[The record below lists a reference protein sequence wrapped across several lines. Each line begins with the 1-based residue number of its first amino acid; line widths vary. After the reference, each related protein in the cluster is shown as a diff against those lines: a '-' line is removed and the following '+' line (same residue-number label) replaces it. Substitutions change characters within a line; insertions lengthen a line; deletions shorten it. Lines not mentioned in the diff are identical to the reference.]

1 MPLHHIGEL
10 QHRHLGIVAPV
21 FLHQFHLESLG
32 HASYLIGDES
42 TGKALVLDPQRDVRA
57 YFRVAREHGSRIA
70 FAIDT
75 HGHNDYLSG
84 ISEIAARAPG
94 LSVLASAEGEFGYDH
109 RPVRD
114 GEVIEMGD
122 VAFEV
127 LHTPGHTPEHVSL
140 LLRDR
145 AVGDDPAVLLSG
157 GALLVGDVAR
167 PDLLGGAAQT
177 REGAAAMCEMLQTKI
192 LELPD
197 HVEVFPT
204 HVAGSLCGAN
214 IGARLSTTI
223 GYERRTNPMLRR
235 ITSEDIFVRECLD
248 LQDLP
253 AVPPYWK
260 RMRPEN
266 MAGPALLGMLA
277 EPPALDVE
285 QVAELQAKGA
295 LVLDTRQ
302 PESFA
307 GGHVPGALNVGLG
320 SSFSTWAG
328 TVVPEGAD
336 VVLVLD
342 RADDLWEATWQ
353 LLRIGY
359 RSPIGWLSG
368 GIADWRTSGHRIAT
382 LGQLSVHGARD
393 RVATGELVLLD
404 VRQPGEWRVGHAE
417 GATFLTAAEL
427 PSRLDEVSRD
437 RPVAVICGSGF
448 RSSVATS
455 LLVAEGRDAVTVV
468 GGMTAWKAAG
478 LPVVPEP

>member
-1 MPLHHIGEL
+1 M
-10 QHRHLGIVAPV
+10 
-21 FLHQFHLESLG
+21 FLKQFHLESLG
-32 HASYLIGDES
+32 HASYLVGDES
-42 TGKALVLDPQRDVRA
+42 TGDALVLDPQRDVRD
-57 YFRVAREHGSRIA
+57 YFEAARARGFRIA
-70 FAIDT
+70 YATDT

-84 ISEIAARAPG
+84 ISEVVARAPG
-94 LSVLASAEGEFGYDH
+94 VTVLGSVLGEYGYAH
-109 RPVRD
+109 RAVRD
-114 GEVIEMGD
+114 GEIVEMGD

-140 LLRDR
+140 LVHDR
-145 AVGDDPAVLLSG
+145 AVGEDPALLLSG

-177 REGAAAMCEMLQTKI
+177 RESAAAMCEMLQTKI

-204 HVAGSLCGAN
+204 HVAGSLCGGN

-223 GYERRTNPMLRR
+223 GYERRTNPMLLRL
-235 ITSEDIFVRECLD
+235 TSEDIFVGECMD

-260 RMRPEN
+260 RMRGQN
-266 MAGPALLGMLA
+266 MSGPALIGTLA

-285 QVAELQAKGA
+285 QVAKLQAGDA
-295 LVLDTRQ
+295 VVLDARQ

-320 SSFSTWAG
+320 TSFSTWAG

-342 RADDLWEATWQ
+342 RTDDLWEATWQ
-353 LLRIGY
+353 LLRTGY
-359 RSPIGWLSG
+359 APPVGWLG
-368 GIADWRTSGHRIAT
+368 GGMAEWRTSGQPIAT
-382 LGQLSVHGARD
+382 LGQLAVREAHD
-393 RVATGELVLLD
+393 RAERNEVELLD
-404 VRQPGEWRVGHAE
+404 VRQPGEWREGHAAE
-417 GATFLTAAEL
+417 ATFLTAGEL
-427 PSRLDEVSRD
+427 PARLDEATGD

-448 RSSVATS
+448 RSSVAAS
-455 LLVAEGRDAVTVV
+455 LLVAHGREALTVV
-468 GGMTAWKAAG
+468 GGMTAWRAAG
-478 LPVVPEP
+478 LPVVAED

>member
-1 MPLHHIGEL
+1 M
-10 QHRHLGIVAPV
+10 GIVATM

-32 HASYLIGDES
+32 HASYLVGDES
-42 TGKALVLDPQRDVRA
+42 TGEALMLDPQRDVRA
-57 YFRVAREHGSRIA
+57 YFEVARDHGSRIT
-70 FAIDT
+70 FVIET

-84 ISEIAARAPG
+84 ISEIVARAPG
-94 LSVLASAEGEFGYDH
+94 LTVLASAEGEFGYQH
-109 RPVRD
+109 RAVRD
-114 GEVIEMGD
+114 GEVIEVGD

-127 LHTPGHTPEHVSL
+127 LHTPGHAPEHVSL
-140 LLRDR
+140 LVHDR
-145 AVGDDPAVLLSG
+145 AVGEDPAVLLSG

-167 PDLLGGAAQT
+167 PDLLGDAAEVRASAT
-177 REGAAAMCEMLQTKI
+177 TMCEMLQTKI

-204 HVAGSLCGAN
+204 HVAGSLCGAS

-223 GYERRTNPMLRR
+223 GYERRTNPMLQR
-235 ITSEDIFVRECLD
+235 ITSADIFVRECLD

-266 MAGPALLGMLA
+266 MAGPPLLGMLA
-277 EPPALDVE
+277 EPPALDVAE
-285 QVAELQAKGA
+285 VAELQARGA
-295 LVLDTRQ
+295 VVLDTRQ

-320 SSFSTWAG
+320 NSFSTWAG
-328 TVVPEGAD
+328 TVVPDGAD

-359 RSPIGWLSG
+359 RLPVGWLSG
-368 GIADWRTSGHRIAT
+368 GMADWRTSGHRIAT
-382 LGQLSVHGARD
+382 LDQLSVHEARD
-393 RVATGELVLLD
+393 RAANGQVTLLD
-404 VRQPGEWRVGHAE
+404 VRQPGEWLDGHAE
-417 GATFLTAAEL
+417 EARFLTAAEL
-427 PSRLDEVSRD
+427 PSRLDEVPPG

-455 LLVAEGRDAVTVV
+455 LLVANGRDAVTVV
-468 GGMTAWKAAG
+468 GGMTAWRAAG
-478 LPVVPEP
+478 LPIVFEDAASSPHTSSP

>member
-1 MPLHHIGEL
+1 M
-10 QHRHLGIVAPV
+10 

-32 HASYLIGDES
+32 HASYLVGDES
-42 TGKALVLDPQRDVRA
+42 TGESLVLDPQRDVRA
-57 YFRVAREHGSRIA
+57 YFEVARDHGSRIA
-70 FAIDT
+70 YAIET

-84 ISEIAARAPG
+84 ISEVAARAPG
-94 LSVLASAEGEFGYDH
+94 LSVLASAEGEFGYNH
-109 RPVRD
+109 RPVRH
-114 GEVIEMGD
+114 GEVIEVGD

-140 LLRDR
+140 LVHDR
-145 AVGDDPAVLLSG
+145 AVGEDPAVLLSG

-177 REGAAAMCEMLQTKI
+177 RQSAAAMCEMLQTTI

-235 ITSEDIFVRECLD
+235 LTSEDIFVRECMD

-260 RMRPEN
+260 RMRARN
-266 MAGPALLGMLA
+266 LVGPALLGTLA
-277 EPPALDVE
+277 EPPALDVA
-285 QVAELQAKGA
+285 QVAELQAGGA
-295 LVLDTRQ
+295 VVLDARQ

-328 TVVPEGAD
+328 TVVPEGVD

-359 RSPIGWLSG
+359 SAPVGWLG
-368 GIADWRTSGHRIAT
+368 EGMAGWRTSGHRMVT
-382 LGQLSVHGARD
+382 LGQVSVHEARD
-393 RVATGELVLLD
+393 RASTKKHALLD
-404 VRQPGEWRVGHAE
+404 VRQPGEWREGHAE
-417 GATFLTAAEL
+417 DATFLTAAEL
-427 PSRLDEVSRD
+427 PSRLDEVPRD
-437 RPVAVICGSGF
+437 RTVAVVCGSGS

-455 LLVAEGRDAVTVV
+455 LLVANGFDAITVV

>member
-1 MPLHHIGEL
+1 M
-10 QHRHLGIVAPV
+10 

-32 HASYLIGDES
+32 HASYLVGDES
-42 TGKALVLDPQRDVRA
+42 TGEALVLDPQRDVRG
-57 YFRVAREHGSRIA
+57 YFQVARDHGSRIA
-70 FAIDT
+70 FVIET

-94 LSVLASAEGEFGYDH
+94 LTVLASAEGKFGYEH
-109 RPVRD
+109 RPVRQGD
-114 GEVIEMGD
+114 VIEVGD
-122 VAFEV
+122 VGFEV

-140 LLRDR
+140 LVHDR

-167 PDLLGGAAQT
+167 PDLLGDAAQT
-177 REGAAAMCEMLQTKI
+177 RESAAVMCEMLQTKI

-204 HVAGSLCGAN
+204 HVSGSLCGAN
-214 IGARLSTTI
+214 IGARLSTTV

-235 ITSEDIFVRECLD
+235 LTSEDVFVHECMD

-277 EPPALDVE
+277 EPTALDVE
-285 QVAELQAKGA
+285 QVADLQAKGA
-295 LVLDTRQ
+295 VVLDTRQ

-328 TVVPEGAD
+328 TVLPEDAE

-342 RADDLWEATWQ
+342 RADDLWGATWQ

-359 RSPIGWLSG
+359 PLPVGWLSG

-382 LGQLSVHGARD
+382 LDQLSVHEARD
-393 RVATGELVLLD
+393 RAANGQVTLLD
-404 VRQPGEWRVGHAE
+404 VRQPGEWRDGHAE
-417 GATFLTAAEL
+417 QAMFLSAAEL
-427 PSRLDEVSRD
+427 PARLDEVPPGRT
-437 RPVAVICGSGF
+437 VAVICGSGF

-478 LPVVPEP
+478 LPTVPEPVG

>member
-1 MPLHHIGEL
+1 
-10 QHRHLGIVAPV
+10 V

-32 HASYLIGDES
+32 HASYLVGDEQ
-42 TGKALVLDPQRDVRA
+42 TGEALVLDPQRDVRA
-57 YFRVAREHGSRIA
+57 YFEVAREHGSRIA
-70 FAIDT
+70 YAIDT

-84 ISEIAARAPG
+84 LSEIAARAPG
-94 LSVLASAEGEFGYDH
+94 LTVLASAEGSFGYEH
-109 RPVRD
+109 RAVKD
-114 GEVIEMGD
+114 GETVEMGD

-127 LHTPGHTPEHVSL
+127 MHTPGHTPEHVSL
-140 LLRDR
+140 LVHDR
-145 AVGDDPAVLLSG
+145 TVGEDPAVLLSG

-167 PDLLGGAAQT
+167 PDLLGGPAQT
-177 REGAAAMCEMLQTKI
+177 RESAATMCEMLQTKI

-204 HVAGSLCGAN
+204 HVSGSLCGAN

-260 RMRPEN
+260 RMRPQN
-266 MAGPALLGMLA
+266 LAGPELLDVLA

-285 QVAELQAKGA
+285 QVSDLQAGGA
-295 LVLDTRQ
+295 VVLDTRQ

-328 TVVPEGAD
+328 TVLPDGAD

-353 LLRIGY
+353 LLRIAY
-359 RSPIGWLSG
+359 RAPVGWLSG
-368 GIADWRTSGHRIAT
+368 GLADWRTSGHRIAT
-382 LGQLSVHGARD
+382 LDQLSVHEARD
-393 RVATGELVLLD
+393 RAAAGEVTLLD
-404 VRQPGEWRVGHAE
+404 VRQPAEWRSGHAE
-417 GATFLTAAEL
+417 HATFLTAAEL
-427 PSRLDEVSRD
+427 PERLDQVPPG
-437 RPVAVICGSGF
+437 RPIAVVCGSGF

-455 LLVAEGRDAVTVV
+455 LLVANGRDAVTVV

-478 LPVVPEP
+478 LPVVSSPND

>member
-1 MPLHHIGEL
+1 M
-10 QHRHLGIVAPV
+10 
-21 FLHQFHLESLG
+21 FLHQCHLESLG
-32 HASYLIGDES
+32 HASYVIGDEG
-42 TGKALVLDPQRDVRA
+42 TGQALVLDPQRDVRA
-57 YFRVAREHGSRIA
+57 YFEVARDHGSRIA
-70 FAIDT
+70 YVIDS

-94 LSVLASAEGEFGYDH
+94 LSVLASAEGSFGYDH
-109 RPVRD
+109 RAVKD
-114 GEVIEMGD
+114 GEIVEMGD

-127 LHTPGHTPEHVSL
+127 MHTPGHTPEHVSL
-140 LLRDR
+140 LVRDR
-145 AVGDDPAVLLSG
+145 AVGDDPAALLSG

-177 REGAAAMCEMLQTKI
+177 RDSASAMCEMLQTKI

-204 HVAGSLCGAN
+204 HVSGSLCGAT

-260 RMRPEN
+260 RMRPQN
-266 MAGPALLGMLA
+266 LSGPALLDVLA

-285 QVAELQAKGA
+285 QVGRLQAAGA
-295 LVLDTRQ
+295 VVLDTRQ

-320 SSFSTWAG
+320 SSFSTWTG

-342 RADDLWEATWQ
+342 RPDDLWEATWQ

-359 RSPIGWLSG
+359 RITGRVARRRARGLAHVGAPDRDPRP
-368 GIADWRTSGHRIAT
+368 A
-382 LGQLSVHGARD
+382 VGARGPRPGSRRRSHAPRCAPAGGVARRSRRAGDLPHRSGAASTD
-393 RVATGELVLLD
+393 RGGS
-404 VRQPGEWRVGHAE
+404 VRPPGRRGLWQR
-417 GATFLTAAEL
+417 F
-427 PSRLDEVSRD
+427 P
-437 RPVAVICGSGF
+437 
-448 RSSVATS
+448 
-455 LLVAEGRDAVTVV
+455 VV
-468 GGMTAWKAAG
+468 GRG
-478 LPVVPEP
+478 EPARRQRT